1 MADFQPSSMS
11 STEMNLYEQPIH
23 ILHQKRLSGECTT
36 VEIIQSVL
44 NRLKHVE
51 DKLHSFITLSDDSLL
66 DRGEQVDQKIKQ
78 KSPVGSLEGMP
89 IAIKDI
95 FSTQGIRTTCA
106 SRILENYLPPFESTV
121 TERLKSAGS
130 LVTGKTNMDEF
141 AMGSSTENSAFG
153 VTCNPWDLERVPGGS
168 SGGSAS
174 AVAAGQS
181 LAAMGTDTGGS
192 IRQPASFTGI
202 VGLKP
207 TYGRVSRWGMVAFAS
222 SFDQGG
228 PMTRDV
234 TDASLMLQTIAG
246 FDKRDATSL
255 KVDVPDYSQSLNQS
269 IKGLKIG
276 TIKELDLSNCD
287 EEVVRIFQ
295 QNLNVLKDAGAE
307 IVEISMPNISDAVAT
322 YYVIAPCEA
331 SSNLGRYD
339 GIRYGKRAK
348 EASSLLDVYEQ
359 SRDEGFGKEVKMRI
373 LIGTFAL
380 SAGYYDAYYLKAQ
393 KVQNLIRS
401 QYHQAFGSV
410 DAIAT
415 PVAPTAAYKIG
426 EMIDDPLQMYLGDA
440 FTIPANLAGI
450 PGISVPGGFTSGNL
464 PVGFQ
469 LLASHLEEGKLLR
482 IAHSFEQSLQ
492 LTKPNLPI

>member
-1 MADFQPSSMS
+1 
-11 STEMNLYEQPIH
+11 MNLYEQPIH

-78 KSPVGSLEGMP
+78 KLQVGSLEGMP

-106 SRILENYLPPFESTV
+106 SRILENYVPPFESTV

-174 AVAAGQS
+174 AVSAGQS

-255 KVDVPDYSQSLNQS
+255 KVDVPDFSQSLNQS

-276 TIKELDLSNCD
+276 TIKELDLSSCD

-295 QNLNVLKDAGAE
+295 QNLDVLKDAGAE

-348 EASSLLDVYEQ
+348 AASSLLDVYEQ

-482 IAHSFEQSLQ
+482 IAHCFEQSLQ

>member
-1 MADFQPSSMS
+1 
-11 STEMNLYEQPIH
+11 MNLYELPIH
-23 ILHQKRLSGECTT
+23 ILHQKRLSGELST
-36 VEIIQSVL
+36 VEIVQSIL
-44 NRLKHVE
+44 NRLEKVE
-51 DKLHSFITLSDDSLL
+51 DKLHSFITLSKDDLL
-66 DRGEQVDQKIKQ
+66 GRAEIIDQKILRNE
-78 KSPVGSLEGMP
+78 SIHALEGMP

-95 FSTQGIRTTCA
+95 FSTKGIRTTCA
-106 SRILENYLPPFESTV
+106 SRFLENYVPPFESTA
-121 TERLKSAGS
+121 TEKLKTAGS
-130 LVTGKTNMDEF
+130 LLLGKTNMDEF

-153 VTCNPWDLERVPGGS
+153 ITRNPWDLERVPGGS

-174 AVAAGQS
+174 AVSSGQA
-181 LAAMGTDTGGS
+181 LAALGTDTGGS

-207 TYGRVSRWGMVAFAS
+207 TYGRVSRWGMIAFAS
-222 SFDQGG
+222 SFDQAG

-234 TDASLMLQTIAG
+234 EDTALILQTIAG
-246 FDKRDATSL
+246 YDKKDATSL
-255 KVDVPDYSQSLNQS
+255 KTEVPDYSQFLNQS
-269 IKGLKIG
+269 IKGVKIG
-276 TIKELDLSNCD
+276 IIKELDLSSCD
-287 EEVVRIFQ
+287 PEIVTIFQ
-295 QNLNVLKDAGAE
+295 QNLEILKDAGAE
-307 IVEISMPNISDAVAT
+307 IVTISMPNISDAVAT
-322 YYVIAPCEA
+322 YYVIAPSEA

-339 GIRYGKRAK
+339 GVRYGRRAK
-348 EASSLLDVYEQ
+348 DISSLLDMYEK

-401 QYHQAFGSV
+401 QYHQAFHDV

-426 EMIDDPLQMYLGDA
+426 EMTDDPLKMYLGDA

-450 PGISVPGGFTSGNL
+450 PGISVPGGFTDNNL

-469 LLASHLEEGKLLR
+469 LLTSHLEEGKLLK
-482 IAHSFEQSLQ
+482 IAHRFQQSLH
-492 LTKPNLPI
+492 LSKPKMSI

>member
-1 MADFQPSSMS
+1 
-11 STEMNLYEQPIH
+11 MNLYELPIH
-23 ILHQKRLSGECTT
+23 NLHQKRLSGEVTT
-36 VEIIQSVL
+36 VEIVQSIL
-44 NRLKHVE
+44 KRLENVE
-51 DKLHSFITLSDDSLL
+51 EKLHSFITLSEDRHL
-66 DRGEQVDQKIKQ
+66 DLAEKIDHKISQKELIH
-78 KSPVGSLEGMP
+78 SLEGMP

-95 FSTQGIRTTCA
+95 FSTKGIRTTCA
-106 SRILENYLPPFESTV
+106 SRFLENYVPPFESTA
-121 TERLKSAGS
+121 TEKLKEAGS
-130 LVTGKTNMDEF
+130 LLVGKTNMDEF

-153 VTCNPWDLERVPGGS
+153 VTRNPWNVDRVPGGS

-174 AVAAGQS
+174 AVSSGQS
-181 LAAMGTDTGGS
+181 LAALGTDTGGS

-222 SFDQGG
+222 SFDQAG

-234 TDASLMLQTIAG
+234 EDAAILLQTIAG
-246 FDKRDATSL
+246 YDSRDATSL
-255 KVDVPDYSQSLNQS
+255 EVDIPDYSQFLNQS
-269 IKGLKIG
+269 IKGMKIG
-276 TIKELDLSNCD
+276 VIKELDLSSCD
-287 EEVVRIFQ
+287 SEVVRIFQ
-295 QNLNVLKDAGAE
+295 HNIEVLKDAGAE

-339 GIRYGKRAK
+339 GVRYGQRAK
-348 EASSLLDVYEQ
+348 EISGLLDMYEK

-401 QYHQAFGSV
+401 QYHQAFQAV

-426 EMIDDPLQMYLGDA
+426 EMINDPLKMYLGDA

-450 PGISVPGGFTSGNL
+450 PGISVPGGFTNNNL

-469 LLASHLEEGKLLR
+469 LLTSHLEEGKLLK
-482 IAHSFEQSLQ
+482 IAHCFQQSLQ
-492 LTKPNLPI
+492 LTKPKMSI

>member
-1 MADFQPSSMS
+1 MDLF
-11 STEMNLYEQPIH
+11 ELPIH
-23 ILHQKRLSGECTT
+23 SLHRMRLEGETT
-36 VEIIQSVL
+36 TSDIVQSVL
-44 NRLKHVE
+44 NRLHSVE
-51 DKLHSFITLSDDSLL
+51 EQLHSFITVST
-66 DRGEQVDQKIKQ
+66 
-78 KSPVGSLEGMP
+78 GSLIDEASRVDERIRKHGRVQPLAGMP
-89 IAIKDI
+89 IAVKDI
-95 FSTQGIRTTCA
+95 FSTQHLRTTCA
-106 SRILENYLPPFESTV
+106 SKILEDYVPPFESTV
-121 TERLKSAGS
+121 TERLKTSGV

-153 VTCNPWDLERVPGGS
+153 VTRNPWDPERVPGGS
-168 SGGSAS
+168 SGGSAT
-174 AVAAGQS
+174 AVSAGQS
-181 LAAMGTDTGGS
+181 LAALGTDTGGS

-207 TYGRVSRWGMVAFAS
+207 TYGRVSRWGIVAFAS
-222 SFDQGG
+222 SFDQAG

-234 TDASLMLQTIAG
+234 EDAALLLQNIAG
-246 FDKRDATSL
+246 YDARDATSL
-255 KVDVPDYSQSLNQS
+255 KADVPDYQSFLGQS
-269 IKGLKIG
+269 IEGMRVGVIR
-276 TIKELDLSNCD
+276 ELDLSSCD
-287 EEVVRIFQ
+287 GEVVRIFE
-295 QNLNVLKDAGAE
+295 QNLGILRDAGAE
-307 IVEISMPNISDAVAT
+307 IVDISMPNISDAVAT
-322 YYVIAPCEA
+322 YYVIAPSEA

-339 GIRYGKRAK
+339 GVRYGRRASNP
-348 EASSLLDVYEQ
+348 EGLLDLYER

-410 DAIAT
+410 DVIAM

-450 PGISVPGGFTSGNL
+450 PGISVPGGFTKDNL

-469 LLASHLEEGKLLR
+469 LLANHLEEGRLLR
-482 IAHSFEQSLQ
+482 VAHCFEQQLQ
-492 LTKPNLPI
+492 LEKPEMSV

>member
-1 MADFQPSSMS
+1 
-11 STEMNLYEQPIH
+11 MNLFELPIH
-23 ILHQKRLSGECTT
+23 SLHQKRLSGEHTT
-36 VEIIQSVL
+36 VEIVQSIL
-44 NRLKHVE
+44 KRLENVE
-51 DKLHSFITLSDDSLL
+51 EKLHSFITLSEDKLL
-66 DRGEQVDQKIKQ
+66 DQAEKVDQKISQ
-78 KSPVGSLEGMP
+78 KESIQTLEGMP

-95 FSTQGIRTTCA
+95 FSTKGIRTTCA
-106 SRILENYLPPFESTV
+106 SRFLENYIPPFESTA
-121 TERLKSAGS
+121 TEKLKEVGS
-130 LVTGKTNMDEF
+130 LLVGKTNMDEF

-153 VTCNPWDLERVPGGS
+153 VTRNPWDLDRVPGGS
-168 SGGSAS
+168 SGGSAA
-174 AVAAGQS
+174 AVSSGQS
-181 LAAMGTDTGGS
+181 LAALGTDTGGS

-222 SFDQGG
+222 SFDQAG

-234 TDASLMLQTIAG
+234 EDAALLLQTIAG
-246 FDKRDATSL
+246 YDNKDATSL
-255 KVDVPDYSQSLNQS
+255 KVDVPDYSQYLNKP
-269 IKGLKIG
+269 IKGTKIG
-276 TIKELDLSNCD
+276 IISELDLSSCD
-287 EEVVRIFQ
+287 SEVRKVFQ
-295 QNLNVLKDAGAE
+295 QNIEVLKDAGAE

-339 GIRYGKRAK
+339 GVRYGKRAK
-348 EASSLLDVYEQ
+348 GISGLLDMYEK

-401 QYHQAFGSV
+401 QYHQAFQIV

-426 EMIDDPLQMYLGDA
+426 EMIDDPLKMYLGDA

-450 PGISVPGGFTSGNL
+450 PGISVPGGFTDNNL
-464 PVGFQ
+464 PVGLH
-469 LLASHLEEGKLLR
+469 LLASHLEEGKLLK
-482 IAHSFEQSLQ
+482 IAHCFQQNLQ
-492 LTKPNLPI
+492 LSTPKMSI